1 MKRTIKILAALFAIL
16 LSFTACGSEK
26 AAGPLRICIEC
37 TALREVF
44 QAEDAVQNF
53 LANAVDYGVIESV
66 DGVEFEVIP
75 YGPDADAE
83 RKGVLTRLR
92 TEIASGEGPDIF
104 IIGRTADGYYAN
116 DDTLFR
122 YPERAIAQSRFLKLD
137 EYIENAQ
144 FMEWDKLLAPVMDA
158 GRTED
163 GQFLLPM
170 TYTFYATIYNGA
182 DALSGLSTETT
193 WQGMLA
199 SSDPLV
205 QNASRLPEYNL
216 GCLPSVFG
224 RLTEKQSDTLSL
236 SIEQM
241 QEVFDTGRAHFQS
254 PEPEGLPEYRRC
266 NLVID
271 FDTRLASDSPS
282 GGNGIE
288 NITNWDMTIVPMCS
302 LNGGV
307 TATVTSFCGINAN
320 TKRPEEAFALL
331 DLLLSGEFQQ
341 HSGLYGGFLF
351 EGLPVQDGLMQE
363 DTPVQH
369 WHFSDNNYQAFL
381 DARSL
386 ITDAQFPMPADRIRT
401 LSMGYAEYV
410 HDNPNRAVVDEVY
423 RDMEMGLAES

>member
-1 MKRTIKILAALFAIL
+1 MKHTTKILAALFGIL
-16 LSFTACGSEK
+16 LLFTACGSAKEP
-26 AAGPLRICIEC
+26 GPLRICIEC

-44 QAEDAVQNF
+44 QVEDAVQNF
-53 LANAVDYGVIESV
+53 LSIAVDYGILESV

-75 YGPDADAE
+75 YGPDADAD

-104 IIGRTADGYYAN
+104 IIGRTADGSHWN

-122 YPERAIAQSRFLKLD
+122 YPERAIAQKRFLKLD
-137 EYIENAQ
+137 DYIADAQ

-170 TYTFYATIYNGA
+170 TYSFYATIYNQA
-182 DALSGLSTETT
+182 DPVSGLSGETT
-193 WQGMLA
+193 WQDMLD
-199 SSDPLV
+199 SPDPLV
-205 QNASRLPEYNL
+205 QNAGRLPEYND
-216 GCLPSVFG
+216 CLTSVFE

-236 SIEQM
+236 SLDQM
-241 QEVFDTGRAHFQS
+241 QEVFDTGRSHFQT
-254 PEPEGLPEYRRC
+254 PEPEGLPEYRKC
-266 NLVID
+266 NLRID
-271 FDTRLASDSPS
+271 FDTRLFSDSPS
-282 GGNGIE
+282 GENGIE

-320 TKRPEEAFALL
+320 TKRSKEAFALL
-331 DLLLSGEFQQ
+331 DLLLSKEFQQ
-341 HSGLYGGFLF
+341 YSGLYGGFLF
-351 EGLPVQDGLMQE
+351 EGLPVQDGLMEE

-381 DARSL
+381 DARNL
-386 ITDAQFPMPADRIRT
+386 ITDAQFPIPSDRFRT

-410 HDNPNRAVVDEVY
+410 HDNPNSAVVEGVY
-423 RDMEMGLAES
+423 RDLEMGLAES

>member
-1 MKRTIKILAALFAIL
+1 MKRSFLLLVALMGLLLLFA
-16 LSFTACGSEK
+16 ACGSRESTE
-26 AAGPLRICIEC
+26 PLRICIEC
-37 TALREVF
+37 TESRDTFSVEKTVK
-44 QAEDAVQNF
+44 NF

-66 DGVEFEVIP
+66 DDVEFEVIP
-75 YGPDADAE
+75 YGPDADAD
-83 RKGVLTRLR
+83 RKGMLTRLR

-104 IIGRTADGYYAN
+104 IIGRTAAGYYAN

-122 YPERAIAQSRFLKLD
+122 YPERAIAQNRFLKLD

-193 WQGMLA
+193 WQDMLA

-205 QNASRLPEYNL
+205 QNAGRLPEYND
-216 GCLPSVFG
+216 CLRSVFG

-254 PEPEGLPEYRRC
+254 PEPEGLPEHYSA
-266 NLVID
+266 NLKINFERAD
-271 FDTRLASDSPS
+271 SLAPADLS
-282 GGNGIE
+282 
-288 NITNWDMTIVPMCS
+288 NWDMTIVPMCS

-341 HSGLYGGFLF
+341 YSGLYKGFLD
-351 EGLPVQDGLMQE
+351 EGLPVQDGLMRE

-410 HDNPNRAVVDEVY
+410 HDNPDRAVVDEVY

>member
-26 AAGPLRICIEC
+26 ATGPLRICIEC

-53 LANAVDYGVIESV
+53 LSIAVDYGILESV

-122 YPERAIAQSRFLKLD
+122 YPERAIAQKRFLKLD
-137 EYIENAQ
+137 DYIADAQ

-158 GRTED
+158 GKTKD

-193 WQGMLA
+193 WRNMLE
-199 SSDPLV
+199 SPDPLI
-205 QNASRLPEYNL
+205 QCAGRLPEYND
-216 GCLPSVFG
+216 CLRSVFG
-224 RLTEKQSDTLSL
+224 RLTEKQGDTLSL

-254 PEPEGLPEYRRC
+254 PEPEGLPEHYSA
-266 NLVID
+266 NLKIN
-271 FDTRLASDSPS
+271 FERAGSLAPADLS
-282 GGNGIE
+282 
-288 NITNWDMTIVPMCS
+288 NWDMSIVPMCS

-341 HSGLYGGFLF
+341 YSGLYKGFLD

-410 HDNPNRAVVDEVY
+410 HDNPDRAVVDEVY

>member
-1 MKRTIKILAALFAIL
+1 MKHTTKILAALFGIL
-16 LSFTACGSEK
+16 LLLTACGSQK
-26 AAGPLRICIEC
+26 TTGPLRICVEC
-37 TALREVF
+37 TELRDTF
-44 QAEDAVQNF
+44 QVEDAVKNF
-53 LANAVDYGVIESV
+53 LSNAVDYGVIESV
-66 DGVEFEVIP
+66 DDVEFEVIP
-75 YGPDADAE
+75 YGLDADAE

-104 IIGRTADGYYAN
+104 IIGRTADGDYWN

-122 YPERAIAQSRFLKLD
+122 YPERAIAQKRFLQLD

-144 FMEWDKLLAPVMDA
+144 FMEWDKLFAPVMEA

-170 TYTFYATIYNGA
+170 TYSFYATIYNGSDSSPEISA
-182 DALSGLSTETT
+182 STA
-193 WQGMLA
+193 WQDMLE

-205 QNASRLPEYNL
+205 QCAGRLPEYNS

-236 SIEQM
+236 SKEQM
-241 QEVFDTGRAHFQS
+241 QEVFDTGRSHFQT
-254 PEPEGLPEYRRC
+254 PEPEGLPEHYSA
-266 NLVID
+266 NLKIGFEKSD
-271 FDTRLASDSPS
+271 PLAPAGLS
-282 GGNGIE
+282 
-288 NITNWDMTIVPMCS
+288 NWDMTIVPMCS

-320 TKRPEEAFALL
+320 TKRPKEAFDLL

-341 HSGLYGGFLF
+341 DSRLYRGLLM
-351 EGLPVQDGLMQE
+351 EGLPVQDGLMRE

-381 DARSL
+381 DARNL
-386 ITDAQFPMPADRIRT
+386 ITDAQFPIPSDRFRT

-410 HDNPNRAVVDEVY
+410 HDNPDRAVVEGVY
-423 RDMEMGLAES
+423 RDLEMGLAES